1 MAPIINVSNEILEHL
16 KGLKVPYDLV
26 ETPKTAESQEQT
38 AINYQ
43 INPSDFVILEGKSS
57 GKDSYPDLWVCKY
70 RLGASPAVENAGKR
84 IDLNV
89 SDTAQEKNNR
99 DYIGNINREQAL
111 RLNLTL
117 GGKTLNIRQA
127 KDFLALLLSG
137 KAFDGKGNKI
147 NKTELSQIAEE
158 IIGRNSYRAEWYED
172 YFTGRDSLTLN
183 KNYVLE
189 NDVLVP
195 KYSNNLTTCLME
207 DRTPGIDLKN
217 WLENSTAQGFPKKNL
232 KYGNLWYWHPRE
244 NSAVW
249 FDAYPDYASLDCSG
263 DPQDTGA
270 RLGVR
275 HVREAHAEK

>member
-1 MAPIINVSNEILEHL
+1 MAPIINVSDEILKNL
-16 KGLKVPYDLV
+16 KGLKVPYKLV

-57 GKDSYPDLWVCKY
+57 GNDSYPDLWVCKY

-89 SDTAQEKNNR
+89 RDTAQEKNNR
-99 DYIGNINREQAL
+99 GYIGNINREQAL
-111 RLNLTL
+111 KLNLL
-117 GGKTLNIRQA
+117 LKGRTLNTRQA

-147 NKTELSQIAEE
+147 RKTKLSQIAKE

-172 YFTGRDSLTLN
+172 YFIGNQDDLILN

-195 KYSNNLTTCLME
+195 KYSHNLTTCLME
-207 DRTPGIDLKN
+207 DKTPGIDLKN
-217 WLENSTAQGFPKKNL
+217 WLGNSTAQGFP
-232 KYGNLWYWHPRE
+232 RE
-244 NSAVW
+244 NVKSGNFMVL
-249 FDAYPDYASLDCSG
+249 AS
-263 DPQDTGA
+263 
-270 RLGVR
+270 
-275 HVREAHAEK
+275 